1 MYILMIKI
9 THLKCKWR
17 KNSLLKTK
25 ICFTNVSR
33 LRNLLVKKIHKVTKM
48 QIETKK
54 ISNFKNILLIELH

>member
-1 MYILMIKI
+1 MYISMIKI

-17 KNSLLKTK
+17 KINLLKTK

-33 LRNLLVKKIHKVTKM
+33 LRNLLVKKLHKVTKM